1 MRAEWTVAG
10 HRVPDPAAWPV
21 PVQGLCCLMAF
32 GAVWALAWV
41 MGLGRLQAQWEAQRQ
56 REAVLQAQHTALR
69 QRIEAQ
75 PQAADDS
82 LVAEASPP
90 QPAHGGPDAQG
101 PREVWAMMLTA
112 GQARELSLEWFRPDP
127 APVAEKRAVW
137 GGSVRVLGRY
147 HDIAGW
153 LRDVSNR
160 PCGVTIHD
168 LKLRAATAVPAAP
181 GTPPVLALEA
191 TLRMPEAPASTSTSA
206 PARDCGSSPTGPAM
220 PQQAPWAGDHGIAPR
235 DPFVASWMVPTAA
248 VAAAGSGADRPRAV
262 PLLERRALQ
271 DMELVGV
278 IDRGGEPW
286 ALLRVQGTVQ
296 AARTGQRLGVQGG
309 TIERIEE
316 HAVTTVEASRD
327 AHGRAVSVTSTL
339 HLKGPHP

>member
-75 PQAADDS
+75 PQAADHS
-82 LVAEASPP
+82 IVAEASPP

-181 GTPPVLALEA
+181 GTPPQRPPRRPQGTAGRLQQVPRCPNKPPGRV
-191 TLRMPEAPASTSTSA
+191 TTAS
-206 PARDCGSSPTGPAM
+206 
-220 PQQAPWAGDHGIAPR
+220 
-235 DPFVASWMVPTAA
+235 
-248 VAAAGSGADRPRAV
+248 
-262 PLLERRALQ
+262 LLETPLSPPGWCQRLRWLRQ
-271 DMELVGV
+271 GRGP
-278 IDRGGEPW
+278 IDRVPCPFWSVAPCRTWSWW
-286 ALLRVQGTVQ
+286 A
-296 AARTGQRLGVQGG
+296 
-309 TIERIEE
+309 
-316 HAVTTVEASRD
+316 
-327 AHGRAVSVTSTL
+327 
-339 HLKGPHP
+339 